1 MTTAINEITL
11 NGVTNSKTDQ
21 ISARTVVLPG
31 NVFGGY
37 EALAARLAN
46 SSVGT
51 ELSTYVPTRSE
62 VKVTVKGIAD
72 ETITTPAG
80 IVRTRKYELLARD
93 PNSTFTMTV
102 SVDDRARLAR
112 VDLPSANLSI
122 VRSDLAGVAA
132 RTLTAKNPSDSDV
145 TIPANG
151 FSIAGTHDEPA
162 RDGPASPSH
171 CRPGSRRWTDR

>member
-72 ETITTPAG
+72 ESITTPAG

-93 PNSTFTMTV
+93 PSSTFTMTV

-112 VDLPSANLSI
+112 VDLPAANLSI

-132 RTLTAKNPSDSDV
+132 
-145 TIPANG
+145 
-151 FSIAGTHDEPA
+151 THLDRQEPQ
-162 RDGPASPSH
+162 RLGRHDP
-171 CRPGSRRWTDR
+171 R